1 MNENKKADPASLLLG
16 RSRIRRA
23 ILALLV
29 DGPRD
34 RLHLRE
40 IQRRVGTSPG
50 TAAREL
56 ERLVVAGLLERETEG
71 RQVYFRARRD
81 TPLFEPVRDLVRRT
95 IGVPNVLRRHL
106 AGLGGVE
113 RAVVFGSYARGT
125 ETAASDIDLLV
136 VGRPDADELTD
147 RIGAAEREIGRPVN
161 YVVITE
167 GELAERRARGDRFV
181 ASVDAGPTLSVVP

>member
-1 MNENKKADPASLLLG
+1 MNENGAADPTSLLLG
-16 RSRIRRA
+16 RSRVRRA
-23 ILALLV
+23 ILALLIE
-29 DGPRD
+29 GRQG

-56 ERLVVAGLLERETEG
+56 ERLVAAGLLEREAEG
-71 RQVYFRARRD
+71 RQVYFHARRD
-81 TPLFEPVRDLVRRT
+81 APLFEPVRDLVRRT
-95 IGVPNVLRRHL
+95 IGVPSVLRRHL
-106 AGLGGVE
+106 AGLRGVQ

-136 VGRPDADELTD
+136 VGRPDADALTD
-147 RIGAAEREIGRPVN
+147 RIGLAEREIDRPVN

-167 GELAERRARGDRFV
+167 AELAERRVRGDRFV
-181 ASVDAGPTLSVVP
+181 ASVDAGPTLSVLP